1 MNRTV
6 APEVKQLKDINM
18 FIPQT
23 VSLKNGIKLTVIN
36 AEEQEVIRI
45 DLVFK
50 AGRWYQEQKLQALF
64 TNRMMKEGTKSLSSI
79 DISSKL
85 DYYGAY
91 LETSTSI
98 EHSFI
103 TVYSLTKHFDK
114 AISVLE
120 SIIKE
125 SVFPEKEL
133 DTILTNNINQF
144 KINSTNVN
152 FISYRNF
159 FNSIYGNNH
168 PMGIKTLEEDY
179 TQLTSDLLTTYY
191 KSKYHSAN
199 CAIFLSGKVT
209 EKEIATVES
218 HFGNEWGDCSN
229 SVYDRQY
236 EIVSSADKKL
246 FIEKEDALQSS
257 IRLGQLTINSN
268 SEDFLKLKVV
278 VTLLGGYFG
287 SRLMSNIR
295 EEKGYTYGISA
306 SLMDNIDS
314 GLFTISTE
322 TDNRYVEEI
331 IKEVYKEID
340 VLQATKVSEE
350 ELAKVKSYMLGEF
363 CRGYES
369 AFSIADAHILL
380 YTNKLD
386 KDYYQKGIEAIN
398 TITTDEINLL
408 ANKYLSKESM
418 KECIVGKKCV

>member
-6 APEVKQLKDINM
+6 APEVKPLKDINM
-18 FIPQT
+18 FVPQT
-23 VSLKNGIKLTVIN
+23 MSLNNGIKMTIIN

-64 TNRMMKEGTKSLSSI
+64 TNRMMKEGTQTLSSL

-91 LETSTSI
+91 LETSTSA
-98 EHSFI
+98 EYSFI

-114 AISVLE
+114 AMSVLE

-144 KINSTNVN
+144 RINSTNVS

-159 FNSIYGNNH
+159 LNSIYGNNH
-168 PMGIKTLEEDY
+168 PMGIITLEEDY
-179 TQLTSDLLTTYY
+179 IQLTSELLRVYY
-191 KSKYHSAN
+191 QSKYHSEN
-199 CAIFLSGKVT
+199 CAIFLSGRVT
-209 EKEIATVES
+209 DNEIATVEK
-218 HFGNEWGDCSN
+218 HFGSKWGDCSK
-229 SVYDRQY
+229 VVQDRHY
-236 EIVSSADKKL
+236 NIETSADKRL

-257 IRLGQLTINSN
+257 IRLGYLTISTD
-268 SEDFLKLKVV
+268 SDDFLKLKVL
-278 VTLLGGYFG
+278 VTLFGGYFG

-295 EEKGYTYGISA
+295 EDKGYTYGISA
-306 SLMDNIDS
+306 SLMDYTDS
-314 GLFTISTE
+314 GLLTISTE
-322 TDNRYVEEI
+322 ADNKYVENVIE
-331 IKEVYKEID
+331 EVYKEID
-340 VLQATKVSEE
+340 ILQKTKVTEE
-350 ELAKVKSYMLGEF
+350 ELIKVKNYMLGEF

-380 YTNKLD
+380 YANKLD
-386 KDYYQKGIEAIN
+386 KDYFQKGIEAIN
-398 TITTDEINLL
+398 TITTDEIHQL
-408 ANKYLSKESM
+408 ANKYLSKENM
-418 KECIVGKKCV
+418 KECIVGKKSI